1 VAYGGAIAV
10 ALVRA
15 RFDRWLLVPGAAA
28 GGLLLLAALVTGKR
42 LLGVALALGGATF
55 VAGAAGSGRS
65 VDATAPLVAVLL
77 LLCGE
82 LAGWSFDARLRI
94 RADPGLGWRRAAA
107 TALLALVG
115 LGVATLVVALSAAPP
130 GHGLAWTAIGA
141 AAAVAVAA
149 LGVTLARR

>member
-1 VAYGGAIAV
+1 MAYGAAMAD

-28 GGLLLLAALVTGKR
+28 GGLFLVAVLVFGQR
-42 LLGVALALGGATF
+42 LLGAALALGGATF
-55 VAGAAGSGRS
+55 VVGAVGSGRS
-65 VDATAPLVAVLL
+65 LDATAPLVAVLL

-82 LAGWSFDARLRI
+82 LAGWSLDARLRMP
-94 RADPGLGWRRAAA
+94 ADPALAWRRGAA
-107 TALLALVG
+107 TAVLALVS
-115 LGVATLVVALSAAPP
+115 LGAATLVVALSAAPV